1 MHAGVEGSQFAFPN
15 FNFES
20 TTLAAVLCHCNKYF
34 AVWRTKF
41 ASQSTAGKSS
51 GEFSPLT
58 SQVLPAQPT

>member
-1 MHAGVEGSQFAFPN
+1 MYSL
-15 FNFES
+15 
-20 TTLAAVLCHCNKYF
+20 TLILSLLYMQPFSVTVKKYF

-41 ASQSTAGKSS
+41 ASQSTPGKPS